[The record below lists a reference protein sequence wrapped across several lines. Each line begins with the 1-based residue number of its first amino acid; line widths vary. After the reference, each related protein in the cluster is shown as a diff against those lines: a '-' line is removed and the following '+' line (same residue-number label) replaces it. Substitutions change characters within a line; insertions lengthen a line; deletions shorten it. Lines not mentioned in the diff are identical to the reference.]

1 MVEVVI
7 GREVAV
13 GEVAAVSLWVGVE
26 VVEGACQVVEEV
38 VVAAA
43 FLGEVEEV
51 AVVVVVNFLLNSMIL
66 VRVVGLALKYF
77 RHSQSY

>member
-1 MVEVVI
+1 M
-7 GREVAV
+7 
-13 GEVAAVSLWVGVE
+13 
-26 VVEGACQVVEEV
+26 VEGACQVVEEV

-66 VRVVGLALKYF
+66 VRVVELALKYF